1 MMVNFTR
8 RLDPDAMKKTL
19 LIALAGLMMAGCAQ
33 QNPVLTVTGG
43 QIQGVESAN
52 QEVIVYKGVPFA
64 APPVG
69 ELRWQEP
76 QPVEAWD
83 GVLTADTFSAICPQP
98 GNPPGT
104 FYGDEFYWEGNPEES
119 EDCLYLNI
127 WAPAKT
133 VGKTDA
139 TLPVAMWVHGGAF
152 MNGYGHEVTMD
163 GDAWAERGVI
173 LVTINYRLGR
183 FGFMSHPLLSE
194 EQGGK
199 SGNYGMLDQ
208 VAALRWIS
216 ENIAQFGGDPD
227 NITIFGQSAGAMS
240 IKDLVT
246 SPLSKDMVA
255 KAIIQSGGG
264 VSNFPGREPAPQSV
278 YDEQGKKFMDA
289 NGWFTLEEMRAASW
303 EEIKNAASDG
313 GRFSPH
319 PDGYFMDED
328 FNTAALGGR
337 IADIPYMIGCTADD
351 MGGLGGNSISYFCE
365 LRSEQS
371 DQPAYQYYFKRNP
384 PGDDD
389 DPEKDPGAFHSAELW
404 YMFGTLDNS
413 WRPFTEADRVLSN
426 EMLDAWTS
434 FCRDG
439 NPGWDEYTKA
449 NPVIKEFDVK

>member
-1 MMVNFTR
+1 
-8 RLDPDAMKKTL
+8 MKKTL
-19 LIALAGLMMAGCAQ
+19 LIALAGFMMAGCAQ
-33 QNPVLTVTGG
+33 QNPILTVTGG

-52 QEVIVYKGVPFA
+52 PEVIVYKGVPFA

-139 TLPVAMWVHGGAF
+139 ALPVAMWVHGGAF

-240 IKDLVT
+240 IKNLVT

-264 VSNFPGREPAPQSV
+264 VSNFSGREPAPQSV
-278 YDEQGKKFMDA
+278 YDEQGKTFMDA

-371 DQPAYQYYFKRNP
+371 EQPAYQYYFKRNP

-389 DPEKDPGAFHSAELW
+389 DPEMDPGAFHSAELW

-413 WRPFTEADRVLSN
+413 WRPFTEADRVLSE